1 MPVLRDGLSDRQQIR
16 ENFSRSCDSSFRHFP
31 LAQAHP
37 FAETAAEAAEFCG
50 AHGRFWDMHDERYEN
65 QATLNDESL
74 ALPLVFTLAEAMG
87 LSTAPLQDPF
97 ARGEYARRSVA
108 IFSVACAPA

>member
-1 MPVLRDGLSDRQQIR
+1 MAYPIVSRFGRISADLAIRLFGISPWHRRIHSPKRPPKRRILRCARAVLG
-16 ENFSRSCDSSFRHFP
+16 
-31 LAQAHP
+31 
-37 FAETAAEAAEFCG
+37 
-50 AHGRFWDMHDERYEN
+50 MHDERYEN